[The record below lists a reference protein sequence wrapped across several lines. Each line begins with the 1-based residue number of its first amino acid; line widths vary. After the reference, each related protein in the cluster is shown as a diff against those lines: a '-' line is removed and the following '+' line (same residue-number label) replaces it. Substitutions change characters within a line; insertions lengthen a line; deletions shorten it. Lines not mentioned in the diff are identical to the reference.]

1 MVGESNRAGKGRNRM
16 VKISNTEAQ
25 HLMGMIQEW
34 RNEELVEEITP
45 LLTRILVADKFFSIV
60 EFLLETHEDAD

>member
-1 MVGESNRAGKGRNRM
+1 M